1 MEDAEPPNTVP
12 HLNKQEEYHRLL
24 LMTTCKLETRLS
36 LLIYPHSMCVE
47 IVLFCTTTLEKKVCA
62 CSSSNST
69 TYNYYVYYVYACKST
84 RILEVIKKLCIQ
96 SLTHVSSDIQTA
108 YFIRI
113 RKSNNSTSYN
123 IQKLSVIVTEDW

>member
-69 TYNYYVYYVYACKST
+69 TCNYYVYACKST
-84 RILEVIKKLCIQ
+84 HILEVIKKLCIQ

-113 RKSNNSTSYN
+113 RK
-123 IQKLSVIVTEDW
+123 